1 MGRKKLIVLFA
12 VLFSTLNFIDAK
24 QIVELK
30 PMVGDMTPVLRKALE
45 STNDKDVKIIFAK
58 GTYTFFPD
66 YAVTKYCCITNHG
79 NGIKNIIFPMDGY
92 TSIEIEGNDSEFIFH
107 GQVAPF
113 QFTNCEKVL
122 VRNLS
127 VDWDIPFLFEGKVV
141 ATNQKEGWRDIL
153 PETKGHSWTL
163 KDGRIEFPNING
175 FSYTEL
181 GSTLSFDS
189 IDKKVTYGALDYR
202 SNPQKVE
209 RRPGGVLRFYEHL
222 KKMPPVGSILNS
234 KGDRHNDRYA
244 PAFEI
249 KESKNI
255 VLEGV
260 VVHHA
265 LGMGFLFDRATDI
278 KMKKCGVYLKQGA
291 NRVVSSTADA
301 THFCNCK
308 GDILIEN
315 SRFENMLDDGT
326 NVHGTYAEVNKI
338 IDENTLRF
346 ELKHFEQLGLTFA
359 GVGDELWFIQSPS
372 SQRASVN
379 EVVEVKI
386 INERFSELR
395 FKNKLPQN
403 LKVGDMLEN
412 KTWNPTFTMRGC
424 TVRHHRARNLMLK
437 TPLKTVIENNKFSS
451 MMSSIMF
458 RGESFFWFE
467 SGAVEDVLIRN
478 NHFTQCAFGG
488 TEHAVLNI
496 SPRLGSHF
504 DQNATYDRNIRFED
518 NTIETYDNR
527 IVWADRVDGLEVK
540 GNTIKQTY
548 EVKPQFPNAPM
559 IDIVNSRNVVIT
571 KNVYEGDKKEF
582 VKTDESSKPTV
593 KVYKN
598 KGF

>member
-1 MGRKKLIVLFA
+1 MRFRKLNVLFGLFF
-12 VLFSTLNFIDAK
+12 LFSTCLSAK
-24 QIVELK
+24 KVIELK
-30 PMVGDMTPVLRKALE
+30 PIEGDMTPVLRKALE

-58 GTYTFFPD
+58 GSYKFLPD
-66 YAVTKYCCITNHG
+66 YAFTKYCCITNHG

-92 TSIEIEGNDSEFIFH
+92 TSIEIEGNGSEFIFH

-113 QFTNCEKVL
+113 QFTNCEKVV

-163 KDGRIEFPNING
+163 KDGRIEFPNIDG

-189 IDKKVTYGALDYR
+189 IDKKVTYGALDNR

-209 RRPGGVLRFYEHL
+209 RRPGGVLRFYEAL

-234 KGDRHNDRYA
+234 KGDREHDRYA

-255 VLEGV
+255 MLEGV

-265 LGMGFLFDRATDI
+265 LGMGFLFDRAADI
-278 KMKKCGVYLKQGA
+278 SMNKCGVYLKAGA

-326 NVHGTYAEVNKI
+326 NVHGTYAEVNKL
-338 IDENTLRF
+338 IDEYTLRF

-379 EVVEVKI
+379 QVVEVKI

-395 FKNKLPQN
+395 FKNKLAQN
-403 LKVGDMLEN
+403 LKVGDILEN

-437 TPLKTVIENNKFSS
+437 TPLKTVIENNNFSS

-458 RGESFFWFE
+458 RGESFYWFE

-478 NHFTQCAFGG
+478 NHFTQCAYGG
-488 TEHAVLNI
+488 AEHAVLNI
-496 SPRLGSHF
+496 SPRLGADF
-504 DQNATYDRNIRFED
+504 NQTDTYDRNIRFED

-527 IVWADRVDGLEVK
+527 IIWADRVDGLVVK

-559 IDIVNSRNVVIT
+559 IDIVNSRNVLIK

-582 VKTDESSKPTV
+582 IKTDESSKPTV
-593 KVYKN
+593 RVYKN

>member
-1 MGRKKLIVLFA
+1 MRFRKLNVLFGLFF
-12 VLFSTLNFIDAK
+12 LFSTCLSAK
-24 QIVELK
+24 KVIELK
-30 PMVGDMTPVLRKALE
+30 PIEGDMTPVLRNALE

-58 GTYTFFPD
+58 GSYKFLPD
-66 YAVTKYCCITNHG
+66 YAFTKYCCITNHG
-79 NGIKNIIFPMDGY
+79 NGIKNIIFPMDDY
-92 TSIEIEGNDSEFIFH
+92 TSIEIEGNGSEFIFH

-113 QFTNCEKVL
+113 QFTNCEKVV

-141 ATNQKEGWRDIL
+141 AVNQKEGWRDIL
-153 PETKGHSWTL
+153 PETEGHSWTL
-163 KDGRIEFPNING
+163 KNGRIEFPNIDG
-175 FSYTEL
+175 FSYSEL

-189 IDKKVTYGALDYR
+189 IDKKVTYGAWDNS

-209 RRPGGVLRFYEHL
+209 RRPGGVLRFYEAL
-222 KKMPPVGSILNS
+222 KNMPPVGSILNS
-234 KGDRHNDRYA
+234 KGDREHDRYA
-244 PAFEI
+244 PAFEF

-255 VLEGV
+255 LLEGV

-265 LGMGFLFDRATDI
+265 LGMGFLFDRAADI
-278 KMKKCGVYLKQGA
+278 SMNQCGVYLKAGA

-326 NVHGTYAEVNKI
+326 NVHGTYAEVNKL
-338 IDENTLRF
+338 IDEYTLRF

-379 EVVEVKI
+379 QVVEVKI

-395 FKNKLPQN
+395 FKNKLAQN
-403 LKVGDMLEN
+403 LKVGDILEN

-437 TPLKTVIENNKFSS
+437 TPLKTVIENNNFSS

-458 RGESFFWFE
+458 RGESFYWFE

-478 NHFTQCAFGG
+478 NHFTQCAYGG
-488 TEHAVLNI
+488 AEHAVLNI
-496 SPRLGSHF
+496 SPRLGADF
-504 DQNATYDRNIRFED
+504 NQTDTYDRNIRFED

-527 IVWADRVDGLEVK
+527 IIWADRVDGLVVK

-559 IDIVNSRNVVIT
+559 IDIVNSRNILIK

-582 VKTDESSKPTV
+582 IKTDESSKPTV
-593 KVYKN
+593 RVYKN